1 MRSVPILAAAI
12 LATVTMREPVH
23 AQSARATL
31 EVAATVVETP
41 RVRMDA
47 TAATVTTTRDGAW
60 LAVPLAVSGAGSP
73 TVAVASDGQERAC
86 EAVSSTAART
96 PGARAVPWLRCG
108 LPRTTALGGITEIQ
122 VELVIV
128 PAT

>member
-1 MRSVPILAAAI
+1 MRTVPILAAAI
-12 LATVTMREPVH
+12 LATVTMRAPVH

-31 EVAATVVETP
+31 EVAATVVEPP

-47 TAATVTTTRDGAW
+47 TAATVTTTRGGVW

-73 TVAVASDGQERAC
+73 TVAVASDGGERAC
-86 EAVSSTAART
+86 EAVSSTAAGT
-96 PGARAVPWLRCG
+96 PGARAAPWLRCA
-108 LPRTTALGGITEIQ
+108 LPRRTAPGGITEIQ